1 MERKQKSGM
10 GGECIVTLTGWTH
23 ILHTNTKRKCVSIL
37 ASLTHAGHGKKTKE
51 WDGREAHSY
60 TDGMD
65 SPAAHQHKE
74 KMC

>member
-1 MERKQKSGM
+1 M
-10 GGECIVTLTGWTH
+10 GGKCIVTLTGWTH
-23 ILHTNTKRKCVSIL
+23 LLHTKTKRKCVSIICIPE

-51 WDGREAHSY
+51 WDGRGVHSY

-65 SPAAHQHKE
+65 SPPAHKRKE